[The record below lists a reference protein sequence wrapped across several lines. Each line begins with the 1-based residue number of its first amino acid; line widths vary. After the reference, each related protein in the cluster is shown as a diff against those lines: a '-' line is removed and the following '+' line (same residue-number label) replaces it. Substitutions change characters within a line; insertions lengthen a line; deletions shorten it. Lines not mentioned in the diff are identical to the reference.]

1 MPDLNQLQEEIRV
14 FTREHNLLTAIEA
27 RALDLVSEAGELCKE
42 ILKATDYGNKPF
54 EPNEEFNLELGDVF
68 FSLICLANTT
78 GVNLEDA
85 LSSAVAKYEKRK
97 AEKGDISSSMSHQ
110 QKVI

>member
-1 MPDLNQLQEEIRV
+1 MRDLNQLQKEIGA
-14 FTREHNLLTAIEA
+14 FTQEHNLSTAIEA
-27 RALDLVSEAGELCKE
+27 RALDLGSEVRKFCKE

-97 AEKGDISSSMSHQ
+97 AEKGDISPSMSPQ
-110 QKVI
+110 QEVI